1 MNSDNPVLKKRENP
15 FARTLSDDPKEVPTK
30 PVVEEPVEPV
40 VEKEVHE
47 EPKEVKKEV
56 VHAVKK
62 PAPVAPKQKKVIVTS
77 DERVKYTATMDKALR
92 FRVKIA
98 AFKQGV
104 DFSTY
109 IEQACA
115 QKLEEDGE

>member
-15 FARTLSDDPKEVPTK
+15 FARTLSDDPKEVPIK
-30 PVVEEPVEPV
+30 PEVKEPEEPV
-40 VEKEVHE
+40 VEKVVQE

-56 VHAVKK
+56 AQVVKRSASVAAK
-62 PAPVAPKQKKVIVTS
+62 PKKVVVAS
-77 DERVKYTATMDKALR
+77 EERVKYTATMDKDLR

-104 DFSTY
+104 DFSSY